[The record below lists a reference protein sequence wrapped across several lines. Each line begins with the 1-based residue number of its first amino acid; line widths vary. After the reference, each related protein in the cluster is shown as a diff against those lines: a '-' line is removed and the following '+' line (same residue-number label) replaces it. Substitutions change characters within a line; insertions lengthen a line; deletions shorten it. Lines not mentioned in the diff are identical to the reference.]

1 MWAEKVNRS
10 EWGAGAGATILHPP
24 EPGPS
29 YWRDTPSGLGKRKS
43 LVHLVICSWD
53 AGNDNACFFLFLY
66 SRLAQ
71 LRGVDIPLFM
81 ISSVPSSPGPCI
93 DTSIFSMRGYR
104 ALCLA
109 CSRENTAFLWLRISA
124 GGGRMAAAAEAQPDG
139 GKRQEWEV

>member
-1 MWAEKVNRS
+1 M
-10 EWGAGAGATILHPP
+10 IMQF
-24 EPGPS
+24 
-29 YWRDTPSGLGKRKS
+29 
-43 LVHLVICSWD
+43 
-53 AGNDNACFFLFLY
+53 FFLSLH

-109 CSRENTAFLWLRISA
+109 CSRENTAFRWLSISA

-139 GKRQEWEV
+139 GKSQEGKVTRMRS

>member
-1 MWAEKVNRS
+1 MQ
-10 EWGAGAGATILHPP
+10 L
-24 EPGPS
+24 
-29 YWRDTPSGLGKRKS
+29 
-43 LVHLVICSWD
+43 
-53 AGNDNACFFLFLY
+53 FFLSLH

-109 CSRENTAFLWLRISA
+109 CSRENTAFRWLRISA
-124 GGGRMAAAAEAQPDG
+124 GGGRMAAAAEAQPG
-139 GKRQEWEV
+139 GGQSREGNLT